1 MKLLINCNTVPTF
14 LYQFELAAEG
24 RQSGE
29 RHEHSII
36 STLRLALLL
45 HTPEVP
51 CSNLDRG
58 LRLGPSKKMRQC
70 HLK

>member
-1 MKLLINCNTVPTF
+1 MKLLIKWITGPTF
-14 LYQFELAAEG
+14 LCQFELAAEG
-24 RQSGE
+24 RPSAE
-29 RHEHSII
+29 LHELYLI

-45 HTPEVP
+45 HILEVP

-58 LRLGPSKKMRQC
+58 LRIGPSRKMHIC